1 MMMHRLAG
9 AWWRALLT
17 VTLLAGA
24 LALPAAAADAET
36 IAACL
41 KAERSAERDGHAC
54 IGKLSKPCIAA
65 PGGET
70 TAGMIQCTQRE
81 IKAWDALLNT
91 EYKQLLDKLQ
101 PKSAE
106 RIRAAQRAWIKMRD
120 GDCGLSYETFEGGT
134 IAGVIAAGCML
145 DRTAT
150 RALQLQDL
158 RTSNIYE

>member
-1 MMMHRLAG
+1 MTMYRLAG
-9 AWWRALLT
+9 AWWRALLAA
-17 VTLLAGA
+17 TLLASA
-24 LALPAAAADAET
+24 FTLPAVADDAET
-36 IAACL
+36 ISACL

-54 IGKLSKPCIAA
+54 IGKLSKPCMAA

-70 TAGMIQCTQRE
+70 TAGMIQCSDRE
-81 IKAWDALLNT
+81 IKAWDALLNA
-91 EYKQLLDKLQ
+91 EYKQLIEKLE
-101 PKSAE
+101 PKSVE

-150 RALQLQDL
+150 RALQLHDL